1 VFLVVIWGVLKERLE
16 EVIKHEAEIGEG
28 LIELIKTLENESN
41 DNTEFI
47 DRILLE
53 SIDES
58 IKTVFGDELA
68 PILLSS
74 LSIAPANVGTR
85 FDTQKFLVRLKETLK
100 GDAFHIQKMI
110 EGKILTKHHC
120 SELRKKMALP
130 RFDDL

>member
-1 VFLVVIWGVLKERLE
+1 VNLKGRLV
-16 EVIKHEAEIGEG
+16 EVTKIEAEIDEG

-41 DNTEFI
+41 DNPRVI

-85 FDTQKFLVRLKETLK
+85 FDAQKFLVRLNETLK

-110 EGKILTKHHC
+110 EGKMLAKHHC

-130 RFDDL
+130 RLDNF

>member
-1 VFLVVIWGVLKERLE
+1 M
-16 EVIKHEAEIGEG
+16 IKHEAEIGEG
-28 LIELIKTLENESN
+28 LIELIQTLENESS
-41 DNTEFI
+41 DNPGVI

-74 LSIAPANVGTR
+74 LSIVPANVGTR
-85 FDTQKFLVRLKETLK
+85 FDTHKFLVRLNETLK

-110 EGKILTKHHC
+110 EGKILSKHHC
-120 SELRKKMALP
+120 SELKKKMALP
-130 RFDDL
+130 KLDDL

>member
-1 VFLVVIWGVLKERLE
+1 MEKR
-16 EVIKHEAEIGEG
+16 EAEKDGE

-41 DNTEFI
+41 DNPEFI

-85 FDTQKFLVRLKETLK
+85 FDTQKFLVRLNETLK

-110 EGKILTKHHC
+110 EGMMLAKHHC

-130 RFDDL
+130 RLDNF

>member
-1 VFLVVIWGVLKERLE
+1 MNFKGRLV
-16 EVIKHEAEIGEG
+16 EVTKIEAEIDEG

-41 DNTEFI
+41 DNPEFI

-74 LSIAPANVGTR
+74 LSIAPATMGTR
-85 FDTQKFLVRLKETLK
+85 FDAQKFLVRLNETLK

-110 EGKILTKHHC
+110 EGKMLAKHHC

-130 RFDDL
+130 RLDNF

>member
-1 VFLVVIWGVLKERLE
+1 MV
-16 EVIKHEAEIGEG
+16 EVIKHEAVKDEA
-28 LIELIKTLENESN
+28 LIELIKTLENESS
-41 DNTEFI
+41 DNPEVI

-58 IKTVFGDELA
+58 IKTVFGDDLA

>member
-1 VFLVVIWGVLKERLE
+1 VNFKGRLV
-16 EVIKHEAEIGEG
+16 EVTKIEAEIDEG

-41 DNTEFI
+41 DNPRVI

-53 SIDES
+53 SINES

-74 LSIAPANVGTR
+74 LSIAPANMGTR
-85 FDTQKFLVRLKETLK
+85 FDAQKFLVRLNETLK

-110 EGKILTKHHC
+110 EGKMLAKHHC

-130 RFDDL
+130 RLDNF

>member
-1 VFLVVIWGVLKERLE
+1 MNFKGRLV
-16 EVIKHEAEIGEG
+16 EVTKIEAEIDEG

-41 DNTEFI
+41 DNPEVI

-85 FDTQKFLVRLKETLK
+85 FDAQKFLVRLNETLK

-110 EGKILTKHHC
+110 EGKMLAKHHC

-130 RFDDL
+130 RLDNF

>member
-1 VFLVVIWGVLKERLE
+1 MFLVVIWGVLKERLE

-85 FDTQKFLVRLKETLK
+85 FDTQKFLVRLKKTLK

>member
-1 VFLVVIWGVLKERLE
+1 MDLID
-16 EVIKHEAEIGEG
+16 
-28 LIELIKTLENESN
+28 LIETLETECKDSP
-41 DNTEFI
+41 EFI
-47 DRILLE
+47 DRMLLE

-110 EGKILTKHHC
+110 EGKMLAKHHC

>member
-1 VFLVVIWGVLKERLE
+1 VNFKGRLV
-16 EVIKHEAEIGEG
+16 EVTKIEAEIDEG

-41 DNTEFI
+41 DNPRVI

-53 SIDES
+53 SINES

-74 LSIAPANVGTR
+74 LSIAPANMGTR
-85 FDTQKFLVRLKETLK
+85 FDAQKFLVRLNETLK

-110 EGKILTKHHC
+110 EGKMLAKHHC
-120 SELRKKMALP
+120 SELRKKIALP
-130 RFDDL
+130 RLDNF

>member
-1 VFLVVIWGVLKERLE
+1 MV
-16 EVIKHEAEIGEG
+16 EVTKIEAEIDEG

-41 DNTEFI
+41 DNPRVI

-53 SIDES
+53 SINES

-74 LSIAPANVGTR
+74 LSIAPANMGTR
-85 FDTQKFLVRLKETLK
+85 FDAQKFLVRLNETLK

-110 EGKILTKHHC
+110 EGKMLAKHHC
-120 SELRKKMALP
+120 SELRKKIALP
-130 RFDDL
+130 RLDNF

>member
-1 VFLVVIWGVLKERLE
+1 MDVGKTMDLIDLLE
-16 EVIKHEAEIGEG
+16 
-28 LIELIKTLENESN
+28 TLETECK
-41 DNTEFI
+41 DTPEFI
-47 DRILLE
+47 DRMLLE

-58 IKTVFGDELA
+58 ITTVFGEELA
-68 PILLSS
+68 PILLRALS
-74 LSIAPANVGTR
+74 LAPANVGNR
-85 FDTQKFLVRLKETLK
+85 FDTQKFLVRLNETLK

>member
-1 VFLVVIWGVLKERLE
+1 MDVKNTMDLFDLLE
-16 EVIKHEAEIGEG
+16 A
-28 LIELIKTLENESN
+28 LETEYK
-41 DNTEFI
+41 DTPEFI
-47 DRILLE
+47 DKILLE
-53 SIDES
+53 SINES

-85 FDTQKFLVRLKETLK
+85 FDAQKFLVRLNETLK

-110 EGKILTKHHC
+110 EGKMLAKHHC

-130 RFDDL
+130 RLDNF

>member
-1 VFLVVIWGVLKERLE
+1 MI
-16 EVIKHEAEIGEG
+16 EVIKHEAEKDEA
-28 LIELIKTLENESN
+28 LIELIKTLEHESS
-41 DNTEFI
+41 DNPRVI

-74 LSIAPANVGTR
+74 LAIASTKEGTR
-85 FDTQKFLVRLKETLK
+85 FDAQKFLVRLNETLK

-130 RFDDL
+130 RLDNF

>member
-1 VFLVVIWGVLKERLE
+1 MKKTDVKKTMALLDLLE
-16 EVIKHEAEIGEG
+16 A
-28 LIELIKTLENESN
+28 LETEYK
-41 DNTEFI
+41 DTPEFI
-47 DRILLE
+47 DKILLE
-53 SIDES
+53 SINES

-85 FDTQKFLVRLKETLK
+85 FDAQKFLVRLNETLK

-110 EGKILTKHHC
+110 EGKMLAKHHC

-130 RFDDL
+130 RLDNF

>member
-1 VFLVVIWGVLKERLE
+1 MDVKKTMDLFDLLE
-16 EVIKHEAEIGEG
+16 A
-28 LIELIKTLENESN
+28 LELEYKDTP
-41 DNTEFI
+41 EFI
-47 DRILLE
+47 DKILLE
-53 SIDES
+53 SINES

-85 FDTQKFLVRLKETLK
+85 FDAQKFLVRLNETLK

-110 EGKILTKHHC
+110 EGKMLAKHHC

-130 RFDDL
+130 RLDNF

>member
-1 VFLVVIWGVLKERLE
+1 MDADKTMDLIDMIGALKTEC
-16 EVIKHEAEIGEG
+16 KDDP
-28 LIELIKTLENESN
+28 ELIDSML
-41 DNTEFI
+41 
-47 DRILLE
+47 RE

-58 IKTVFGDELA
+58 IITVFGEELA

-74 LSIAPANVGTR
+74 LYNDTSNAGNR
-85 FDTQKFLVRLKETLK
+85 FDTYKFLTKLNETLK

-130 RFDDL
+130 RLDDL

>member
-1 VFLVVIWGVLKERLE
+1 MEKR
-16 EVIKHEAEIGEG
+16 EAEKDGE
-28 LIELIKTLENESN
+28 LIELIKTLENASS
-41 DNTEFI
+41 DNPEFI

-85 FDTQKFLVRLKETLK
+85 FDTQKFLVRLNETLK

-110 EGKILTKHHC
+110 EGKMLAKHHC
-120 SELRKKMALP
+120 SERRKKMALP
-130 RFDDL
+130 RLDNF

>member
-1 VFLVVIWGVLKERLE
+1 MERVKKMDVAKTMDLIDLLE
-16 EVIKHEAEIGEG
+16 A
-28 LIELIKTLENESN
+28 LETECK
-41 DNTEFI
+41 DTPEFI
-47 DRILLE
+47 DRMLLE

-58 IKTVFGDELA
+58 IKTVFGEELA
-68 PILLSS
+68 PILLRS

-85 FDTQKFLVRLKETLK
+85 FDAQKFLVRLNETLK

-110 EGKILTKHHC
+110 EGKMLAKHHC